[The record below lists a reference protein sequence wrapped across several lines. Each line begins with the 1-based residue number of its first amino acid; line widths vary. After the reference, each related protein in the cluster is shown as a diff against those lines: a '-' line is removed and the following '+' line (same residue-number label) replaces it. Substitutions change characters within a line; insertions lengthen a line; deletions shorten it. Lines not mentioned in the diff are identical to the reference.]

1 MRVRIT
7 PDARAKIDAALD
19 TILRE
24 DRFAAKRYRE
34 KIGRS
39 LRQLGQFPRRGHFVP
54 EYPTAPV
61 KQFIVLPYRFFCY
74 IDERAKVV
82 WVVDVWHGAQ
92 IPTYPRLPAP

>member
-39 LRQLGQFPRRGHFVP
+39 LRQLGRFPRSGHFVP
-54 EYPTAPV
+54 EHPTAPV
-61 KQFIVLPYRFFCY
+61 KQFIVLPYRFFYY
-74 IDERAKVV
+74 IDERAKIV